1 MRSNNPVI
9 TRERDQ
15 LLDAPIIVVPELHQI
30 WKIVGAPY
38 APCANECRTGSRAG
52 GHGMAT
58 LVDKMRVMT
67 TILILILICLVGF
80 AAIGADGSRE
90 AANAKARELR

>member
-1 MRSNNPVI
+1 
-9 TRERDQ
+9 
-15 LLDAPIIVVPELHQI
+15 
-30 WKIVGAPY
+30 
-38 APCANECRTGSRAG
+38 
-52 GHGMAT
+52 MAT